1 MTDTPKSATPPSAT
15 EVLVDLLKA
24 LPDAQTKPLAGATT
38 LKDGA
43 GYPGE
48 LVALSQLND
57 AVSSVVTALRD
68 LDVRELLVVE
78 DRALL
83 DSDAPYLTL
92 THQFAAA
99 SEQLAN
105 ATQIVEQFEA
115 AGDDNFRT
123 KGFGTGAAQIAL
135 TGLGAAPKVVGEFA
149 DVVGLFR
156 TSYTVAARTVSA
168 TGTPVVA
175 EVAKAVTRNLPRVVV
190 HVDAFTATPDVQ
202 HSPLLQQWAQLQ
214 TACDELAHATVSLQA
229 HTAALTAAQGRL
241 EGDRSTYVAAVVDAV
256 KAGRPADAAQALV
269 AQLDEKLAVTDP
281 QAQRARA
288 VLDYAQETLATV
300 STLLAAA
307 VTAPPGG
314 RAPLQAAAAREP
326 LHAASGHVLFVSL
339 DSIGA
344 DVITPASQLAK
355 SDFAR
360 YAGGLQVSWMVYD
373 VARRAVVA
381 ANVKRQLG
389 VATLDLSNGRVT
401 INSSTELI

>member
-1 MTDTPKSATPPSAT
+1 MTDTPKAAATPT
-15 EVLVDLLKA
+15 EVLVDLLKS

-68 LDVRELLVVE
+68 LKVSQVLVVE

-92 THQFAAA
+92 TR
-99 SEQLAN
+99 
-105 ATQIVEQFEA
+105 QFEA
-115 AGDDNFRT
+115 AGAQLTDATQLVEEFESPSGEVRS
-123 KGFGTGAAQIAL
+123 KSIGTGAAQIAL

-168 TGTPVVA
+168 TGTPLVA
-175 EVAKAVTRNLPRVVV
+175 EVAKAVTRNLPGVALR
-190 HVDAFTATPDVQ
+190 VDAFTATPDPQ
-202 HSPLLQQWAQLQ
+202 DSALMQQWVQLQ
-214 TACDELAHATVSLQA
+214 TARDELARATVSLQA
-229 HTAALTAAQGRL
+229 RTAALTAAHDRL

-256 KAGRPADAAQALV
+256 KAGRPVDAAQALV
-269 AQLDEKLAVTDP
+269 ADVDEKLVAAGP
-281 QAQRARA
+281 EAQRAKA
-288 VLDYAQETLATV
+288 VLDYAQDTLTSV
-300 STLLAAA
+300 GTLLTTA

-314 RAPLQAAAAREP
+314 RAPLQAAIAREP
-326 LHAASGHVLFVSL
+326 LHTAAGHVLFVSL

-389 VATLDLSNGRVT
+389 VATLDLSSGRVT
-401 INSSTELI
+401 INASTELV